1 MPILSTTLTD
11 PFATSRPSLLLIA
24 VKTIR
29 TTILNCWPRI
39 SEPRHRIEITSAI
52 ALSWTNVS
60 QSTTEDFQSLEEIR
74 RELSV
79 AGKLLVR
86 AVRGEVDIRKELE
99 PLFAVNDGLRQI
111 FGMVEDG

>member
-1 MPILSTTLTD
+1 M
-11 PFATSRPSLLLIA
+11 
-24 VKTIR
+24 
-29 TTILNCWPRI
+29 
-39 SEPRHRIEITSAI
+39 
-52 ALSWTNVS
+52 
-60 QSTTEDFQSLEEIR
+60 
-74 RELSV
+74 